1 LLAVAGC
8 ITGVVGFVYFLAF
21 RVGVRGVIMGLYA
34 VSVPVVLFLMAVLC
48 FLIYEEYWRV
58 DGKVCSSF
66 GPVDMVDCDE
76 GDTARGYRDLCWV
89 VISLIACTTL
99 GLILISPKAF
109 PASTI
114 FQRLSVLYRFDIQLH
129 AFLLAMVVIGVVVY
143 TYFITLMIY
152 QVSCGESSWED
163 SSYIPPGKV
172 NSWSFHEAERVLV
185 FFTVGMVLWSFSL
198 LIHTTEYVT
207 AVASKVWA
215 TTRPAPFR
223 ITKALYPL
231 FRYHLGSVLLAAV
244 IIPVGRLPRNLMVGL
259 RKVWKKAPVGP
270 LDYMTS
276 DALCYQAIR
285 GGGSF
290 FRACKRSKELAENS
304 MSQRDTLNAG
314 NSLIWLFQLV
324 VLLVAPVYVM
334 YWIQHKSVTY
344 RGKFTQE
351 ISSVLAMGIYALV
364 LTWFLAGLLGSVL
377 RGLLHGSAIM
387 NCLADPSKPPQNFF
401 DALEDFTKK
410 AEIHPSSP
418 SNNKPL
424 APPPLTQEEPSKNE
438 DVSVPPPTPPSRQ
451 DMRRGRDEPISQS
464 GDQLVPED
472 QEHSGEPQQELT

>member
-1 LLAVAGC
+1 
-8 ITGVVGFVYFLAF
+8 
-21 RVGVRGVIMGLYA
+21 MGLYA

-58 DGKVCSSF
+58 DGKICSSF
-66 GPVDMVDCDE
+66 GPVEMTECDE

-89 VISLIACTTL
+89 VISLVACTTL

-109 PASTI
+109 PASAV

-129 AFLLAMVVIGVVVY
+129 AFYFVMLVIGVVVY

-152 QVSCGESSWED
+152 QVSCGESEWEN
-163 SSYIPPGKV
+163 SPYIQQGEV
-172 NSWSFHEAERVLV
+172 NTWSFNDAERVLV
-185 FFTVGMVLWSFSL
+185 FFTVGMVLWTFSL
-198 LIHTTEYVT
+198 LIQATEYVT
-207 AVASKVWA
+207 AYATKVWT

-259 RKVWKKAPVGP
+259 RKIWKKAPVGP
-270 LDYMTS
+270 LEYMTS

-285 GGGSF
+285 GGGSLF
-290 FRACKRSKELAENS
+290 SACKQSKELSSSSES
-304 MSQRDTLNAG
+304 MKNTLNAG
-314 NSLIWLFQLV
+314 NSLVWLFQLV
-324 VLLVAPVYVM
+324 LLLIAPVYVM

-344 RGKFTQE
+344 RGKTTKE
-351 ISSVLAMGIYALV
+351 ISSVIAMGIYALV
-364 LTWFLAGLLGSVL
+364 FTWFLAGLLGSAL

-410 AEIHPSSP
+410 AEVHPASP
-418 SNNKPL
+418 SNKPL
-424 APPPLTQEEPSKNE
+424 APPPLTQEDPSKNE

-451 DMRRGRDEPISQS
+451 GQHRGHEELVSQS
-464 GDQLVPED
+464 GDQLV
-472 QEHSGEPQQELT
+472 SGEQEYSAEPQPALS